1 MRISDWSS
9 DVCSSDLGGAAGRS
23 PSSQSGGF
31 KLAPECAVVIACRFV
46 GFGKPDLLR
55 ALAAV
60 AGKVADDHPC
70 VRAFLRPEDTKR
82 DIARHAAFDVAAEIA
97 FAAILRDCLPTRA
110 APGPAND
117 LCGGPVAQHGKT

>member
-55 ALAAV
+55 AMAAV

-70 VRAFLRPEDTKR
+70 VRVFLRPEDTKR

-97 FAAILRDCLPTRA
+97 FAAILRDRSEEHTSELS
-110 APGPAND
+110 
-117 LCGGPVAQHGKT
+117 H